1 MEFIKKYQLLNTKIG
16 MFIFNNKPIPTELS
30 LQHNKLMNEYNEH
43 LKALSNG
50 KQ

>member
-16 MFIFNNKPIPTELS
+16 MLIFNDKPIPNDLI
-30 LQHNKLMNEYNEH
+30 LDHNKLMNDYNEQ
-43 LKALSNG
+43 KSLSNG